1 MMGSI
6 VRDTCTIVMA
16 AMSLSLP
23 RTDIMKRNMHASLSE
38 RRTPRYHTPNAEDSR
53 VPNNSHR

>member
-6 VRDTCTIVMA
+6 VQDTCTIVMA
-16 AMSLSLP
+16 AMSLFLP
-23 RTDIMKRNMHASLSE
+23 KADIMKRNMHASLSE
-38 RRTPRYHTPNAEDSR
+38 KRTQRCHTPNAEDSR